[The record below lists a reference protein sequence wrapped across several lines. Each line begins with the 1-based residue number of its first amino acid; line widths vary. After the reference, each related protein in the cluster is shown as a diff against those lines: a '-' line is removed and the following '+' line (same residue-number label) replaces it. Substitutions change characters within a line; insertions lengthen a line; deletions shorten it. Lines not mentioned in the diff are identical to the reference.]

1 MAESKTRNV
10 LRKLASMRRI
20 LFALVAAAA
29 LVGVAS
35 LASAKP
41 LPGLPAYTD
50 GYRSWTKINRKPIPP
65 RAADPHHSV
74 KNVYASKRKTGA
86 RYPYGTVIVKE
97 GLQPGKKWIRLMAV
111 MRKVR
116 GASPRN
122 NDWQMR
128 EWTRSSP
135 TARFTEIASG
145 AVCYSCH
152 VGAKRNDYVF
162 TKR

>member
-1 MAESKTRNV
+1 
-10 LRKLASMRRI
+10 MRRARV
-20 LFALVAAAA
+20 LLLAAVALAI
-29 LVGVAS
+29 VAS
-35 LASAKP
+35 LAQAHATRPSQT
-41 LPGLPAYTD
+41 GLPAYTD
-50 GYRSWTKINRKPIPP
+50 GYRSWTKINRKPIAP
-65 RAADPHHSV
+65 RANDPHHSV
-74 KNVYASKRKTGA
+74 KNVYASKAKRGA

-97 GLQPGKKWIRLMAV
+97 GLQPGKKWVRLMAV

-128 EWTRSSP
+128 EWTRGSP
-135 TARFTEIASG
+135 SGRFSEIASG

-152 VGAKRNDYVF
+152 VGAKKNDYVF

>member
-1 MAESKTRNV
+1 MRFLVPA
-10 LRKLASMRRI
+10 LATAVIVAGGS
-20 LFALVAAAA
+20 FAYAAATK
-29 LVGVAS
+29 S
-35 LASAKP
+35 

-50 GYRSWTKINRKPIPP
+50 GYRNWTKLNRRPIPP
-65 RAADPHHSV
+65 RANDPHHAV
-74 KNVYASKRKTGA
+74 KNVYAGRRKAGA

-97 GLQPGKKWIRLMAV
+97 GLQPGKTWIRLIAV

-128 EWTRSSP
+128 EWTRGSP

-152 VGAKRNDYVF
+152 VGAKANDYVF
-162 TKR
+162 TRR

>member
-1 MAESKTRNV
+1 
-10 LRKLASMRRI
+10 MRR
-20 LFALVAAAA
+20 LLALALAALALV
-29 LVGVAS
+29 LVAS
-35 LASAKP
+35 LAQARSSKP

-50 GYRSWTKINRKPIPP
+50 AYRSWTKINRKPIPP
-65 RAADPHHSV
+65 RANDPHHST
-74 KNVYASKRKTGA
+74 KNVYASKPKRGA

-97 GLQPGKKWIRLMAV
+97 GLQPGKRWVRLMAV

-135 TARFTEIASG
+135 SGRFGEIASG

-152 VGAKRNDYVF
+152 VGAKKNDYVF

>member
-1 MAESKTRNV
+1 
-10 LRKLASMRRI
+10 MRRASI
-20 LFALVAAAA
+20 LLLAVVTLVTA
-29 LVGVAS
+29 VS
-35 LASAKP
+35 LAQARSSKP

-50 GYRSWTKINRKPIPP
+50 GYRTWTKINRKPIPP
-65 RAADPHHSV
+65 RASDPHHSV
-74 KNVYASKRKTGA
+74 KNVYASKAKRGG

-97 GLQPGKKWIRLMAV
+97 GREPGKKWVRLMAV

-135 TARFTEIASG
+135 SGRFSEIASG
-145 AVCYSCH
+145 QVCYSCH
-152 VGAKRNDYVF
+152 VGAKKNDYVF

>member
-1 MAESKTRNV
+1 
-10 LRKLASMRRI
+10 MRRASV
-20 LFALVAAAA
+20 LLLAVATLVA
-29 LVGVAS
+29 VAS
-35 LASAKP
+35 LAQARSSKP

-50 GYRSWTKINRKPIPP
+50 GYRTWTKINRKPIPP
-65 RAADPHHSV
+65 RASDPHHSV
-74 KNVYASKRKTGA
+74 KNVYASKAKRGG

-97 GLQPGKKWIRLMAV
+97 GKGPGTKWVRLMAV
-111 MRKVR
+111 MRKVQ

-135 TARFTEIASG
+135 SGRFSEIASG
-145 AVCYSCH
+145 QVCYSCH
-152 VGAKRNDYVF
+152 VGAKKNDYVF

>member
-1 MAESKTRNV
+1 MHRLV
-10 LRKLASMRRI
+10 LLTMIAV
-20 LFALVAAAA
+20 ALAAAA
-29 LVGVAS
+29 AH
-35 LASAKP
+35 AKP

-50 GYRSWTKINRKPIPP
+50 GYRIWTKINRRPIPP
-65 RAADPHHSV
+65 RANDPHHSV
-74 KNVYASKRKTGA
+74 KNVFASKAKSDG

-97 GLQPGKKWIRLMAV
+97 GLQPGKKWVRLMAV

-135 TARFTEIASG
+135 SARFTEIASG

-152 VGAKRNDYVF
+152 VGARKNDFVF

>member
-1 MAESKTRNV
+1 
-10 LRKLASMRRI
+10 MRR
-20 LFALVAAAA
+20 LLAFGLAVVVLVLA
-29 LVGVAS
+29 AS
-35 LASAKP
+35 LAQAHSSKP

-50 GYRSWTKINRKPIPP
+50 GYRLWTKINRRPIPP
-65 RAADPHHSV
+65 RANDPHHST
-74 KNVYASKRKTGA
+74 KNVYASKAKRGG

-97 GLQPGKKWIRLMAV
+97 GFQPGKRWVRLMAV

-135 TARFTEIASG
+135 SGRFGEIASG
-145 AVCYSCH
+145 QVCYSCH
-152 VGAKRNDYVF
+152 VGARKNDYVF
-162 TKR
+162 TRR

>member
-1 MAESKTRNV
+1 M
-10 LRKLASMRRI
+10 LAPMR
-20 LFALVAAAA
+20 LSLAAVVAASALVAA
-29 LVGVAS
+29 AS

-65 RAADPHHSV
+65 RASDPHYSV

-128 EWTRSSP
+128 EWTRGSP
-135 TARFTEIASG
+135 GARFTEIASG

-152 VGAKRNDYVF
+152 VGAKKNDYVF

>member
-1 MAESKTRNV
+1 MLV
-10 LRKLASMRRI
+10 VMRR
-20 LFALVAAAA
+20 LLVSALVAAA
-29 LVGVAS
+29 VVAA
-35 LASAKP
+35 ASFAYAGASKP
-41 LPGLPAYTD
+41 LPGLPAFTD

-65 RAADPHHSV
+65 RTSDPHYSV
-74 KNVYASKRKTGA
+74 KNVYASKTKAGT

-97 GLQPGKKWIRLMAV
+97 GLQPGKKWIRLVAV

-116 GASPRN
+116 ASSPRN

-152 VGAKRNDYVF
+152 VGAKKNDYVF

>member
-1 MAESKTRNV
+1 
-10 LRKLASMRRI
+10 MRT
-20 LFALVAAAA
+20 LVFVVAAAV
-29 LVGVAS
+29 LVTLAS
-35 LASAKP
+35 LAQAGPNAKP
-41 LPGLPAYTD
+41 LPGLPKYTA
-50 GYRSWTKINRKPIPP
+50 GYRAWTKINRKPIPP
-65 RAADPHHSV
+65 RANDPHNSV
-74 KNVYASKRKTGA
+74 KNIYASKAKRGA

-97 GLQPGKKWIRLMAV
+97 GTEAGRKFVKLIAV

-122 NDWQMR
+122 NDWQMV

-135 TARFTEIASG
+135 SARFGQIASG

-152 VGAKRNDYVF
+152 VGAEKNDYVF

>member
-1 MAESKTRNV
+1 
-10 LRKLASMRRI
+10 MRRASSF
-20 LFALVAAAA
+20 LLAVVALVT
-29 LVGVAS
+29 VAS
-35 LASAKP
+35 LAQARSSKP

-50 GYRSWTKINRKPIPP
+50 AYRTWAKINRKPIPP
-65 RAADPHHSV
+65 RASDPHHSV
-74 KNVYASKRKTGA
+74 KNVYASKAKRGG

-97 GLQPGKKWIRLMAV
+97 GREPGKKWVRLMAV

-135 TARFTEIASG
+135 SGRFSEIASG
-145 AVCYSCH
+145 QVCYSCH
-152 VGAKRNDYVF
+152 VGAKKNDYVF

>member
-1 MAESKTRNV
+1 VR
-10 LRKLASMRRI
+10 RASI
-20 LFALVAAAA
+20 LLIAGAA
-29 LVGVAS
+29 LVTVAS
-35 LASAKP
+35 FAQARSSKP

-50 GYRSWTKINRKPIPP
+50 GYRTWTKINRKPIQP
-65 RAADPHHSV
+65 RANDPHHSV
-74 KNVYASKRKTGA
+74 KNVYASKAKRGG

-97 GLQPGKKWIRLMAV
+97 GREPGKKWVRLMAV

-128 EWTRSSP
+128 EWTRGSP
-135 TARFTEIASG
+135 SGRFGEIASG
-145 AVCYSCH
+145 QVCYSCH
-152 VGAKRNDYVF
+152 VGAKKNDYVF

>member
-1 MAESKTRNV
+1 MRFLV
-10 LRKLASMRRI
+10 PLLATVAI
-20 LFALVAAAA
+20 LAATSLTYAAAT
-29 LVGVAS
+29 
-35 LASAKP
+35 KP

-50 GYRSWTKINRKPIPP
+50 GYRNWTKINRQPIPP
-65 RAADPHHSV
+65 RASDPHHGV
-74 KNVYASKRKTGA
+74 KNVYTSRRKAGA

-97 GLQPGKKWIRLMAV
+97 GSQPGKKWIRLIAV
-111 MRKVR
+111 MRKTR

-128 EWTRSSP
+128 EWTRGSP

-152 VGAKRNDYVF
+152 VGARTNDYVF

>member
-1 MAESKTRNV
+1 
-10 LRKLASMRRI
+10 MRRARV
-20 LFALVAAAA
+20 LLLAAAA
-29 LVGVAS
+29 LVILAS
-35 LASAKP
+35 LAQARSSKP

-65 RAADPHHSV
+65 RANDPHHSV
-74 KNVYASKRKTGA
+74 KNVYASKPKRGG

-128 EWTRSSP
+128 EWTRGSP
-135 TARFTEIASG
+135 SGRFSEIASG

-152 VGAKRNDYVF
+152 VGAKKNDYVF

>member
-1 MAESKTRNV
+1 MKGR
-10 LRKLASMRRI
+10 LLALA
-20 LFALVAAAA
+20 LFAAVLAATAA
-29 LVGVAS
+29 LAQARS
-35 LASAKP
+35 SKP
-41 LPGLPAYTD
+41 LPGLPGYTD

-65 RAADPHHSV
+65 RRNDPHNSSN
-74 KNVYASKRKTGA
+74 NVYASKTKRGS

-97 GLQPGKKWIRLMAV
+97 GLQPGTKFVKLVAV
-111 MRKVR
+111 MRKIR
-116 GASPRN
+116 AASPRN

-135 TARFTEIASG
+135 SGRFSEIASG

-152 VGAKRNDYVF
+152 VGARKNDYVF

>member
-1 MAESKTRNV
+1 
-10 LRKLASMRRI
+10 MRR
-20 LFALVAAAA
+20 LPVVAFAAVALVLA
-29 LVGVAS
+29 AS
-35 LASAKP
+35 LAQARSSKP

-65 RAADPHHSV
+65 RVNDPHHST
-74 KNVYASKRKTGA
+74 KNVYASKAKRGG

-97 GLQPGKKWIRLMAV
+97 GREPGKKWVRLMAV

-135 TARFTEIASG
+135 SGRFGEIASG
-145 AVCYSCH
+145 TVCYSCH
-152 VGAKRNDYVF
+152 VGAKKNDYVF